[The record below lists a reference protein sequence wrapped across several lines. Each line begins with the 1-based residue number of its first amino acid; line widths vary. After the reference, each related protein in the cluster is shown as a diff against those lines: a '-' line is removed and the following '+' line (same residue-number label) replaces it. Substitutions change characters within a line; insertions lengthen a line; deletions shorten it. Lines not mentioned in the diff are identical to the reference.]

1 MVVNVFSKL
10 FAIYCRNNRKLI
22 QMEMIEGKLA
32 TEINGSIHE
41 FTANSSP
48 IKDSV
53 EICRRNF
60 RHQEWGER
68 RA

>member
-1 MVVNVFSKL
+1 
-10 FAIYCRNNRKLI
+10 
-22 QMEMIEGKLA
+22 MEMIEGKLA

-53 EICRRNF
+53 EIYRQNF
-60 RHQEWGER
+60 RHQEGGER
-68 RA
+68 QKGMT